1 MVRQTCMQNVNIC
14 TKANELIKQAGVE
27 WMWSG
32 KGGMRQSDVSPRHV
46 SIDQRLLYQAQRYIQ

>member
-32 KGGMRQSDVSPRHV
+32 KGGMSLSDVSIH
-46 SIDQRLLYQAQRYIQ
+46 